1 MSTTLGNRVNTYNMS
16 YDNVTDIN
24 AIKDLNNKLFC
35 TFTDLEGLDVLI
47 ENIKTK
53 YDIIYNKLFVLEI
66 KGKDEYV
73 VTYNVDQSE
82 DYKKT
87 ANTILIHRKKDTNTL
102 YTVNA
107 LNEIIKAVNNGVL
120 DKTFVLTWE
129 NYKNSLLL
137 TNNEGYRRIVLELY
151 KRFDV

>member
-1 MSTTLGNRVNTYNMS
+1 LARTNLLCTFAHR
-16 YDNVTDIN
+16 
-24 AIKDLNNKLFC
+24 KDLNLIIDYVKQSYTIVEKKIFVFNDADKL
-35 TFTDLEGLDVLI
+35 
-47 ENIKTK
+47 N
-53 YDIIYNKLFVLEI
+53 DIY
-66 KGKDEYV
+66 

>member
-1 MSTTLGNRVNTYNMS
+1 MARTNLLCTFAHR
-16 YDNVTDIN
+16 
-24 AIKDLNNKLFC
+24 KDLN
-35 TFTDLEGLDVLI
+35 LI
-47 ENIKTK
+47 IDYVKQSYTIVEKKIFVFNDADKPN
-53 YDIIYNKLFVLEI
+53 DIY
-66 KGKDEYV
+66 